1 MPPSAVP
8 GEPHPGNS
16 CCTEVAARANAS
28 VRRDGAWKT
37 VQAAE
42 LVPGD
47 LVKLSL
53 GAVVAADVKLTAGT
67 LAAAAVLAVIL
78 DLVKVRAFRRL
89 GIT

>member
-1 MPPSAVP
+1 M
-8 GEPHPGNS
+8 
-16 CCTEVAARANAS
+16 
-28 VRRDGAWKT
+28 
-37 VQAAE
+37 QAAE